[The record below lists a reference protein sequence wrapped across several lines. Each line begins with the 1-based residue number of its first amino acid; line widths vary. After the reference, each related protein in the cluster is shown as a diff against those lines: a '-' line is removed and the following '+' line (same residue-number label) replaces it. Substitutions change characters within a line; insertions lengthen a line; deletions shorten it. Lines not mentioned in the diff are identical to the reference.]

1 MTTAIILCGGQS
13 SRMGFP
19 KALLPFGPETMLE
32 RVLGLLE
39 SAVDHRVVVAA
50 AGQSLPPLP
59 AEITVCEDQ
68 HPERGPME
76 GLAAGLRASPDDI
89 CYVTSCDAPFLKP
102 AWITALLERL
112 GEDDEIVVPT
122 EGRLHHP
129 LAAVYR
135 RCVLP
140 QIDLLLSENRLRP
153 FFLFENVPTQR
164 VDVETLRAADPELES
179 LMNVNT
185 PQEYLSALE
194 RAGFD
199 CEPEMRQRLTENLG

>member
-13 SRMGFP
+13 SRMGYP

-32 RVLGLLE
+32 RVLGLVE
-39 SAVDHRVVVAA
+39 SVVDHRVVVAA
-50 AGQSLPPLP
+50 TGQSLPQLT
-59 AEITVCEDQ
+59 ADITVCEDK

-76 GLAAGLRASPDDI
+76 GLAAGLPSSPDGI

-140 QIDLLLSENRLRP
+140 HVDQLLCENRLRP
-153 FFLFENVPTQR
+153 FFLFENLPTQR

-185 PQEYLSALE
+185 PQEYLSALK
-194 RAGFD
+194 RAGLD
-199 CEPEMRQRLTENLG
+199 CEPDILRRLTEVSE